1 MPVPVPVPGRRGTLP
16 CVSGA
21 LPARTVWVLWLTY
34 GSFYFCRTNISAAVP
49 GIKAELGFGNAE
61 MGLVLGGLKLA
72 YGLGQLVNGQLAERV
87 SPKKMLAVGM
97 FGSAALNVVFG
108 LGAGLSFLLFVWACN
123 GYMQALGWTP
133 TMRVAAD
140 WLSPDVRGRAIGII
154 GTSYQVTA
162 ALTYVIAGFAAEAW
176 GWRGA
181 LWLPA
186 GLLVLAGVHMLVLLR
201 EKPPRQLDAR
211 TAGEA
216 APSGPPRLPL
226 SRTITATLGNP
237 ALWFLALSLGL
248 LNANRYGFVDWGVT
262 HVAEMSGGGIGEAAL
277 EYAVLPAGGILGV
290 LASGWASDRFL
301 GGRRAPVI
309 VVMLAL
315 LAALTLAYG
324 VAVQHGIAWTVVCLF
339 GVGFVLFGAQVLLV
353 GTAPVDLARPGTQA
367 AAVGFVNFMGYMG
380 AYAGD
385 VVTGGLADRYGWDAA
400 VDGWAI
406 YAALAAVCAA
416 ALWNRRG

>member
-1 MPVPVPVPGRRGTLP
+1 VSPV
-16 CVSGA
+16 
-21 LPARTVWVLWLTY
+21 LPARTIWVLWLTY

-49 GIKAELGFGNAE
+49 GIKAELGFSNAE

-87 SPKKMLAVGM
+87 SPRKMLAVGM
-97 FGSAALNVVFG
+97 FGSAACNVVFG

-140 WLSPDVRGRAIGII
+140 WLAPDVRGRAIGII

-181 LWLPA
+181 LWIPA
-186 GLLVLAGVHMLVLLR
+186 GLLVLAGVHMLVLLQ
-201 EKPPRQLDAR
+201 EKPPREVDAQAA
-211 TAGEA
+211 AGVARSE
-216 APSGPPRLPL
+216 PERLPL
-226 SRTITATLGNP
+226 RRTIGATLANP

-309 VVMLAL
+309 VVMLVL
-315 LAALTLAYG
+315 LATLTLAYG

-416 ALWNRRG
+416 VLWNRRG